1 VAEQDLYNS
10 LLGIEP
16 KIAAWSFMTSLLLID
31 QGLVTINTMLD
42 TFPELQIVS
51 SAQLRT
57 AVSAH
62 STIVPATLTAAN
74 LSALVTIVNR
84 MNRRLAKLEAWLSD
98 FVMVVSSE
106 RGITT
111 IQTRQ
116 QLIDAFQSITDKAN
130 TRSGGN

>member
-16 KIAAWSFMTSLLLID
+16 KIAAWSFMTSLILID
-31 QGLVTINTMLD
+31 QGLVTIDTMLA
-42 TFPELQIVS
+42 TFPELQTVS

-62 STIVPATLTAAN
+62 TAIVPTTLATTTLATL
-74 LSALVTIVNR
+74 VTYVNR
-84 MNRRLAKLEAWLSD
+84 MNRRLAKLEAFLSD
-98 FVMVVSSE
+98 FVMVVASE

-116 QLIDAFQSITDKAN
+116 QLIDAFQSITNKAN
-130 TRSGGN
+130 TRTGGT

>member
-1 VAEQDLYNS
+1 MAEQDLYNS
-10 LLGIEP
+10 LLGIES

-31 QGLVTINTMLD
+31 QGLVTIDTMLN
-42 TFPELQIVS
+42 TFPELRTVS

-62 STIVPATLTAAN
+62 TAIVPPTLTAAN
-74 LSALVTIVNR
+74 LAALVSCTNR
-84 MNRRLAKLEAWLSD
+84 MNRRLAKVEAFLSD
-98 FVMVVSSE
+98 FVMVVASE

-116 QLIDAFQSITDKAN
+116 ELIDAFQSITNKAN
-130 TRSGGN
+130 TRTGGT